1 MLINEPLLT
10 MPPGIHPNN
19 TDEPSAR
26 PWIHLTTTFD
36 VEAWIDQY
44 NRDLQQYIRKA
55 NPEGQGVCFCL
66 EQGGLVYLHTTEGA
80 ILLDVTSKAEW
91 VAPVISAATGVEVP
105 RSQIW
110 VLPDDRLTQLV
121 LGLSGLI
128 ASTRIVVSHRYQTKK
143 YSFKQPG

>member
-1 MLINEPLLT
+1 
-10 MPPGIHPNN
+10 MPPGTQVSNA
-19 TDEPSAR
+19 DEPPER
-26 PWIHLTTTFD
+26 PWIHLTTTYD

-44 NRDLQQYIRKA
+44 NRDLQRHIKKA
-55 NPEGQGVCFCL
+55 NPDGQGVCFCL
-66 EQGGLVYLHTTEGA
+66 EQGGFIFMHTADGV
-80 ILLDVTSKAEW
+80 ILLDVTTEAEW
-91 VAPVISAATGVEVP
+91 AAPVITAATGIAAP